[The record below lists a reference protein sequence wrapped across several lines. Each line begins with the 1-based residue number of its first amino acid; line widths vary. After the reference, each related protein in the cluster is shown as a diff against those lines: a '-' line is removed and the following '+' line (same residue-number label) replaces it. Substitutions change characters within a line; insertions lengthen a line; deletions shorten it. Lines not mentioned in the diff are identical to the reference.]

1 MKKSNFLLALV
12 LLTAGQLFATDNYQL
27 ITLKAD
33 GKKATYALSKVQ
45 KIVFEKNSM
54 TVKMKSDSA
63 ATNITSIRF
72 ALSDNVGIENPN
84 GTPSVYI
91 FPNPVKNNL
100 KVSGTDKNAKINL
113 IDMKGKLLQSVI
125 ARENSTDI
133 DVSSLSPG
141 LYLLKIGKQVI
152 KFIKE

>member
-1 MKKSNFLLALV
+1 MKKRNFLLALV

-27 ITLKAD
+27 ITVGAD
-33 GKKATYALSKVQ
+33 GKKTTYAFSKVQ
-45 KIVFEKNSM
+45 KIVFENNSM
-54 TVKMKSDSA
+54 TVKMKSDPA
-63 ATNITSIRF
+63 TTNIRSIRF
-72 ALSDNVGIENPN
+72 LLSDNVGIKNPK
-84 GTPSVYI
+84 GTSSVYI

-100 KVSGTDKNAKINL
+100 KVAGTDKNAKINL

-125 ARENSTDI
+125 ARDSSADI

-141 LYLLKIGKQVI
+141 LYLLKVGKQVI